1 MLKADGHYAGDLV
14 SLDFKSE
21 SLQGFLQ
28 NVVQLVNQH
37 SQRINALEI
46 DKIAIEDVRKANTEW
61 VGAAK
66 LSPVFGKEIALQNV
80 GKLDTFSES
89 VTGLS
94 SNLSNH
100 SNGKEYK

>member
-1 MLKADGHYAGDLV
+1 M
-14 SLDFKSE
+14 
-21 SLQGFLQ
+21 
-28 NVVQLVNQH
+28 QLVNQH

-46 DKIAIEDVRKANTEW
+46 DKIAIEDVRKGNAEW

-66 LSPVFGKEIALQNV
+66 LSPVFGKDIALQNV

-94 SNLSNH
+94 NNLSNH
-100 SNGKEYK
+100 ANGNSSQLLSPSAFVWIGQEDKSESW